1 MAKHAAALAA
11 ALLLMGAA
19 GKPASPSAPLDLS
32 RFELVDLTHAFGS
45 DTVYWPTS
53 PIGFEMQPISKGMTE
68 GGWYYSANR
77 FCAAEH
83 GGTHLDAPV
92 HFSESGDTT
101 DKVSLDRLIAPAIVL
116 DVSAKASGN
125 PDYQATAADVQAFEA
140 RHGKI
145 PKGSIVL
152 LRTGWSRRWPDR
164 KAYLGDDKKGDASN
178 LHFPGFGPSAAKIL
192 VEERGAAA
200 LGLDTASLDPGNS
213 KDFAVHRLAA
223 ARNVPGLENLKDLE
237 KLPAK
242 GAWLL
247 ALPMKIEG
255 GTGGPLRAVAL
266 VPRNSTS
273 SRQP

>member
-1 MAKHAAALAA
+1 MAKHAAALVA
-11 ALLLMGAA
+11 ALLAVGA
-19 GKPASPSAPLDLS
+19 GKPAPPPAPLDLS
-32 RFELVDLTHAFGS
+32 RFERVDLTHSFGA

-53 PIGFEMQPISKGMTE
+53 PIGFEMQAISKGMTE

-83 GGTHLDAPV
+83 GGTHLDAPA
-92 HFSESGDTT
+92 HFSESGDTA

-116 DVSAKASGN
+116 DVSTQAAQN
-125 PDYQATAADVQAFEA
+125 PDYQATAEDVKAFEA
-140 RHGKI
+140 KHGKI
-145 PKGSIVL
+145 PRGSIVL

-164 KAYLGDDKKGDASN
+164 KGYLGDDRKGDASN
-178 LHFPGFGPSAAKIL
+178 LHFPGFGASAAKVL

-223 ARNVPGLENLKDLE
+223 ARNVPGLENLENLE
-237 KLPAK
+237 KLPPK

-255 GTGGPLRAVAL
+255 GSGGPLRAVAL
-266 VPRNSTS
+266 VPR
-273 SRQP
+273 P